1 MANQQNK
8 AKALKNEPAETPGKN
23 HIFIADNQKQTVDA
37 VSGVDEKG
45 KLKTVP
51 AQKKNQ
57 KDFLEIGNNSDVIDL
72 VITALKNFQRQAKD
86 PNRFNLFK
94 LPTEIFKEAKANL
107 KEIFSGFFSKDAE
120 KSRIDPEDLRGAAN
134 QNNSKQSKEKEMA
147 KTNQTNQQ
155 EPIGDV
161 NTDKKYRI
169 MPGMVDW
176 NALKQMGISKELLEK
191 KGFLDSML
199 QGRKSPDT
207 MYLNINMGKMTFQ
220 GDAKLSLQK
229 QDNGTY
235 SLRLHPVKLEPEFN
249 TPYRGHAFTAQD
261 KQNLLSTGNMGRVVD
276 LIGND
281 FQMTPSVISLDRKT
295 NEIHSLAAA
304 HIYVPDKIAGV
315 ELQKHEIETLKAG
328 EAVKIEGFVSKA
340 GKPFDAVIQADAVD
354 RRVAFQFD
362 NEPGIYNKLGGV
374 ELSKQQQQDLQAGKV
389 IRMEDMTRKGTGEQY
404 DAYVK
409 LDPVGRRPVFTS
421 YNPDTP
427 EGAREIIIPKY
438 VGSVKLEA
446 DDRKDLAKGGVVF
459 VKDMTDY
466 SGNITD
472 KFIKMHPESGKVMMS
487 NFPDGFDE
495 NQKPKLDIPKELFGV
510 KISSGMRAKI
520 QDGKAVEIKGAVGT
534 DGKPMPLWVKANRS
548 NTAINTFHSDP
559 DAKRNQTQTAV
570 IPRTPEQ
577 SETNK
582 KASGQRM

>member
-1 MANQQNK
+1 MANQQDK
-8 AKALKNEPAETPGKN
+8 AKASQNEQKEVLPTN
-23 HIFIADNQKQTVDA
+23 HVFIADNTKKTVDA

-45 KLKTVP
+45 NLKTVP

-86 PNRFNLFK
+86 PNRFSLFR
-94 LPTEIFKEAKANL
+94 LPPQIFKETRANL
-107 KEIFSGFFSKDAE
+107 KEIFSGFFSEGAN
-120 KSRIDPEDLRGAAN
+120 KSRINPEDLSN
-134 QNNSKQSKEKEMA
+134 KQSKENKMA
-147 KTNQTNQQ
+147 KNNQQ

-161 NTDKKYRI
+161 NTEKRYRI

-176 NALKQMGISKELLEK
+176 DALKQMGISKELLEK
-191 KGFLDSML
+191 KDFLESML
-199 QGRKSPDT
+199 QGRKSPNT

-229 QDNGTY
+229 QENGTY

-249 TPYRGHAFTAQD
+249 TPYRGHAFTEED
-261 KQNLLSTGNMGRVVD
+261 KKNLLTTGNMGRVVD
-276 LIGND
+276 LISDN
-281 FQMTPSVISLDRKT
+281 FQMIPSVISLDRRT

-304 HIYVPDKIAGV
+304 YIYVPDEIAGV
-315 ELQKHEIETLKAG
+315 KLQKHEIDTLKSG
-328 EAVKIEGFVSKA
+328 GAVAIEGFVSKA
-340 GKPFDAVIQADAVD
+340 GKPFDAVIQTDAVD
-354 RRVAFQFD
+354 RRVAFQFN

-374 ELSKQQQQDLQAGKV
+374 ELTKHQQEDLQAGKV

-409 LDPVGRRPVFTS
+409 LDAVTRRPVFTS
-421 YNPDTP
+421 FNPDSP

-438 VGSVKLEA
+438 VGGVKLEA

-459 VKDMTDY
+459 IKDMTDY
-466 SGNITD
+466 SGNAVD
-472 KFIKMHPESGKVMMS
+472 KFIKMHPESGKVMTS

-495 NQKPKLDIPKELFGV
+495 GQKPKLDIPKELFGV
-510 KISSGMRAKI
+510 KITSGMRAKI
-520 QDGKAVEIKGAVGT
+520 QDGKAVELKGAVGT
-534 DGKPMPLWVKANRS
+534 DGSSMPLWVKANKS
-548 NTAINTFHSDP
+548 NTGINTYHSDP
-559 DAKRNQTQTAV
+559 GAKKTQTQTAV
-570 IPRTPEQ
+570 IPRTPQNEDK
-577 SETNK
+577 K

>member
-1 MANQQNK
+1 MADQKNK
-8 AKALKNEPAETPGKN
+8 VKTSQNEPAETAGTN
-23 HIFIADNQKQTVDA
+23 HIFIADNTKKTVDA
-37 VSGVDEKG
+37 VSGVDEQG

-57 KDFLEIGNNSDVIDL
+57 KDFLEIGNNSDIIDL

-86 PNRFNLFK
+86 PNRFSLFRLPGQLFK
-94 LPTEIFKEAKANL
+94 ETRANL
-107 KEIFSGFFSKDAE
+107 KEIFSGFFTGEAD
-120 KSRIDPEDLRGAAN
+120 KSRIQPEDLSN
-134 QNNSKQSKEKEMA
+134 KQSKENQMA
-147 KTNQTNQQ
+147 KNNQTNQQ

-249 TPYRGHAFTAQD
+249 TPYRGHAFTAED
-261 KQNLLSTGNMGRVVD
+261 KQNLLATGNMGRVVD

-328 EAVKIEGFVSKA
+328 EAVAIEGFVSKA
-340 GKPFDAVIQADAVD
+340 GKLFDAVIQADAVE
-354 RRVAFQFD
+354 RRVAFQFE

-374 ELSKQQQQDLQAGKV
+374 VLTPEQQQDLQAGKV
-389 IRMEDMTRKGTGEQY
+389 IRMEDMTRKGTGELY

-409 LDPVGRRPVFTS
+409 LDPVARRPLFTS
-421 YNPDTP
+421 YNPESP

-438 VGSVKLEA
+438 VGGVKLED
-446 DDRKDLAKGGVVF
+446 DDRKDLSKGGIVF
-459 VKDMTDY
+459 IQDMTDY
-466 SGNITD
+466 SGNIVD
-472 KFIKMHPESGKVMMS
+472 KFIKMHPESGKVMTS

-495 NQKPKLDIPKELFGV
+495 NQKPKLDIPKEMFGV
-510 KISSGMRAKI
+510 KIKTSMRAQL
-520 QDGKAVEIKGAVGT
+520 QDGKAVELKGAVGT
-534 DGKPMPLWVKANRS
+534 DGQPLPLWLKANRS
-548 NTAINTFHSDP
+548 NTGLNTFHSNP
-559 DAKRNQTQTAV
+559 DVKKTQTQTAV
-570 IPRTPEQ
+570 IPRTPAQ
-577 SETNK
+577 SQDQK
-582 KASGQRM
+582 KSGQRM